1 MSNKKAQKEQKEPKK
16 RKVGFFRQLANEYK
30 RNRVTFIIYMV
41 LRTLVILTAVRQFFI
56 GNYEN
61 VFLCVFTLVL
71 FLVPVF
77 VERVF
82 TVRLPTL
89 LENIVL
95 IFIFAAEILGEIND
109 YYVKYSLWDTM
120 LHVTTGFLAA
130 AVGLSLIDIL
140 NRSKRFGL
148 SLSPFF
154 VALVSFCFSMTIG
167 VLWEFFE
174 FSADYLLMTD
184 MQKDTI
190 VTSISSVLLNPE
202 PVNKAIQITGIT
214 ETTVNGASLG
224 INGYLDI
231 GLYDTM
237 KDLFVNFI
245 GAITFSLFGFFN
257 AKHARKK
264 GSKFIEGLMITKKDE
279 ADAKPAEVVEAAADS
294 AEPSESEAKE

>member
-1 MSNKKAQKEQKEPKK
+1 MSNKKAQKEPKK

-30 RNRVTFIIYMV
+30 RNKVTFIIYMV

-174 FSADYLLMTD
+174 FGADYLLMTD

-190 VTSISSVLLNPE
+190 VNSISSVLLNPE

-264 GSKFIEGLMITKKDE
+264 GSKIIEGLMITKKDE

>member
-1 MSNKKAQKEQKEPKK
+1 MSNKKAQKEPKK

-41 LRTLVILTAVRQFFI
+41 LRTLVILTAIRQFFI

-264 GSKFIEGLMITKKDE
+264 GSKIIEGLMITKKDE
-279 ADAKPAEVVEAAADS
+279 AEAKPAEVVEAAADA